1 MVTINFTQFR
11 QKAKAYFDA
20 VEKGE
25 TVYIKRRGK
34 IIAKIEAPPRKQPS
48 WKTKALR
55 LKIPGVSLSEAI
67 IEERQRGL

>member
-11 QKAKAYFDA
+11 QQAKAYFDA

-34 IIAKIEAPPRKQPS
+34 IIARIESPPKKQPS
-48 WKTKALR
+48 WKAKALR
-55 LKIPGVSLSEAI
+55 LNIPGVSLSEAI
-67 IEERQRGL
+67 IEERQQNL